1 VSAEEIIRD
10 RKIRKRES
18 FLNLSK
24 GSYLWSKII
33 IMFVLSAVQT
43 LTFVLIG
50 NAVLGIKGMYID
62 YWLVLFTTSCF
73 ANMLGL
79 NISSAFNSAV
89 TIYILIPFLI
99 IPQLLL
105 AGVVVKFDKLNPV
118 LAKQGGVPVVG
129 ELMASRWAYEALAV
143 NQFKENKYEKNFYK
157 FDKKISIASYK
168 KDYWRQKV
176 QAKINKIENGLREG
190 KSINEFEPDLNLLKS
205 ELTKE
210 EKFINMK
217 CSAVDSLDTQ
227 HYNSSVGRSV
237 INYLEELKERYNK
250 IDKKARNESDALTLN
265 LKKKLDIV
273 ALKDDYENESLTQ
286 LVKNAN
292 DLSGEKSI
300 EKDGRFIQTTDPV
313 FADPTESK
321 MGRAHFYAP
330 TKNLFG
336 KYVPTFWFNICVIWM
351 MSIVL
356 MITLYYDVFKR
367 ILDFFGNLNFFTK
380 KRS

>member
-1 VSAEEIIRD
+1 
-10 RKIRKRES
+10 
-18 FLNLSK
+18 
-24 GSYLWSKII
+24 
-33 IMFVLSAVQT
+33 
-43 LTFVLIG
+43 
-50 NAVLGIKGMYID
+50 
-62 YWLVLFTTSCF
+62 
-73 ANMLGL
+73 MLGL

-105 AGVVVKFDKLNPV
+105 AGVVVKFEKLNPV

-176 QAKINKIENGLREG
+176 QAKVNKIENGLRDG
-190 KSINEFEPDLNLLKS
+190 KNIKEFEPDLNLLKS

-210 EKFINMK
+210 QKFINMK
-217 CSAVDSLDTQ
+217 CSAIDSLDTQ
-227 HYNSSVGRSV
+227 HYSSSVGRNV
-237 INYLEELKERYNK
+237 INYLEDLKERYNK
-250 IDKKARNESDALTLN
+250 IDKKARNESDALTLSM
-265 LKKKLDIV
+265 KKKLDIV

-300 EKDGRFIQTTDPV
+300 EKDGRFIQTVDPV

-321 MGRAHFYAP
+321 IGRAHFYAP

-336 KYVPTFWFNICVIWM
+336 KYVPTFWFNICVIWF

-356 MITLYYDVFKR
+356 MVTLYYDVFKK
-367 ILDFFGNLNFFTK
+367 ILDFFGNMSFFSK
-380 KRS
+380 KRD